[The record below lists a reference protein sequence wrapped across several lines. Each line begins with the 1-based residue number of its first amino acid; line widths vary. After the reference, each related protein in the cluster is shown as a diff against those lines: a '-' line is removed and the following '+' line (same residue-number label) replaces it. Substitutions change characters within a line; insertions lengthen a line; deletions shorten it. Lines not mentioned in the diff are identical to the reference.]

1 METKYSYDNNGETYM
16 KLTIPINTK
25 DQVFNLHGY
34 SRAGH
39 MTSIMVDCVNVV
51 FDMGYA
57 NKRACS
63 CDVLISHG
71 HMDHIGCLHTD
82 HSARKLFNVDK
93 EKLYVMPQ
101 QCIQPYMMIA
111 AAFSEMN
118 CGRSGNMI
126 KPLQKL
132 VNTNLIASQK
142 CIDFPLSG
150 NSNHLVTS
158 YMMDHKVESYGYIIK
173 RMTKRLKPEYAKL
186 SQKEIIEVKSK
197 VGADNLTEPCYTN
210 MVGYTGDTTI
220 DGVIHNS
227 EFLNVPLLIMECT
240 GFSEEDKADTV
251 LGKHIH
257 IDDIIKNLDK
267 FNNMKIVLFHASQKY
282 KKMDDIQDYIKCLPD
297 KFVYF
302 M

>member
-1 METKYSYDNNGETYM
+1 METKYSYENNGETYM
-16 KLTIPINTK
+16 KLTIPINMK
-25 DQVFNLHGY
+25 DHVFTLYGY

-39 MTSIMVDCVNVV
+39 MTSIMVDHINIV

-82 HSARKLFNVDK
+82 HSVRKLFNINK
-93 EKLYVMPQ
+93 EKLYIMPQ
-101 QCIQPYMMIA
+101 QCIQPFMMIA

-118 CGRSGNMI
+118 CGRNGTMI
-126 KPLQKL
+126 KPLYKL
-132 VNTNLIASQK
+132 VNTNIIASQN
-142 CIDFPLSG
+142 CINIPLSG
-150 NSNHLVTS
+150 NLNHMVTA

-173 RMTKRLKPEYAKL
+173 RMTNRLKPEYINM
-186 SQKEIIEVKSK
+186 SQQEIIKVKSK
-197 VGADNLTEPCYTN
+197 VGAMNLTEPFYTN
-210 MVGYTGDTTI
+210 MIGYTGDTTI
-220 DGVIHNS
+220 EGVLHNN

-240 GFSEEDKADTV
+240 GFSEDDIIETTQ
-251 LGKHIH
+251 GKHIH
-257 IDDIIKNLDK
+257 INDIIINLDK

-282 KKMDDIQDYIKCLPD
+282 KKLEDIQDYIKNLPD

-302 M
+302 L